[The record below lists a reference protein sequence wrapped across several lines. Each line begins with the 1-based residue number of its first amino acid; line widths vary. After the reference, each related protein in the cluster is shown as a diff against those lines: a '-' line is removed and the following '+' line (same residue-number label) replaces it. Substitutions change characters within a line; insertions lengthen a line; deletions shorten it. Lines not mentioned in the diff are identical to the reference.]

1 MHIAFAHWLFKER
14 SLIVIGFNM
23 DLNRFNKGLVYTI
36 RDLCRVCFTCVREC
50 PVKAIKIINGQ
61 AEVLDERCIGCGN
74 CTKVCSQGAKAF
86 IQSGNEMNELLNSG
100 NKVAALI
107 APSFP
112 AEFEEIEDYKLL
124 VGMMRSL
131 GFDYVLEVAFGAD
144 LVSLEYRKILEKEA
158 ERSHISSD
166 CPAIVACIE
175 QYHPHLIP
183 YLVPIVSPMIAM
195 SRVAHKL
202 YGEDLKIVFIG
213 PCIAKKAESKEIDS
227 VLTFSELREEFIKAG
242 INASSAK
249 ASDFDPPKGGK
260 GALFPV
266 SRGMLQTINL
276 ANNQFDE
283 NVIVA
288 DGRILFQEALK
299 EFDEG
304 VIEPLHLELLCC
316 EGCIMGPGMSRGGK
330 PFTRR
335 SLVNNYMLEKL
346 ESFDPDLWN
355 KSLDIFNDL
364 DLNRSFQSRKQEI
377 EIPSEYEIDKVL
389 RAMGKMVATDHL
401 DCGACGYDTCRNHA
415 IAIVNG
421 LAETEMCLPYS
432 IEKLHKSVK
441 QLAVSNEKL
450 ASVQQALK
458 QSEKLAHMGQLS
470 AGIAHELNN
479 PLGVVMM
486 YTNILLDECP
496 ADSQMR
502 KDLEL
507 IVEQSGRCKKI
518 VSGLLNF
525 ARKNQVNHTE
535 IQLQKFIESCIQA
548 VIIPSKVKVY
558 VENNLQKSSAQ
569 FDFEQMTQVVTNLI
583 KNAIEAMPGG
593 GEIKILLEDDLN
605 DIFFTISDNGTG
617 IRNDDQE
624 KVFEPFFTTKGL
636 GHGTGLG
643 LATAY
648 GIVKMHK
655 GQITLTSN
663 ADINTGPT
671 GTAFRIQL
679 PRVDEEIG
687 NNLMHDKYNEL

>member
-1 MHIAFAHWLFKER
+1 MYLSFAHRFFKER
-14 SLIVIGFNM
+14 SLVINRLIM
-23 DLNRFNKGLVYTI
+23 DQSRFNEGLVYTI

-86 IQSGNEMNELLNSG
+86 IKSGGEMHELLDSG
-100 NKVAALI
+100 EKVAALI
-107 APSFP
+107 APSFA
-112 AEFEEIEDYKLL
+112 AEFEEIEDYKVLI
-124 VGMMRSL
+124 GMVRAL
-131 GFDYVLEVAFGAD
+131 GFSYVLEVAFGAD
-144 LVSLEYRKILEKEA
+144 LVSSEYRKILENEPD
-158 ERSHISSD
+158 RSHISSD

-183 YLVPIVSPMIAM
+183 YLVPVISPMIAM
-195 SRVAHKL
+195 TRVARQL
-202 YGEDLKIVFIG
+202 YGEELKVVFIG

-227 VLTFSELREEFIKAG
+227 VLTFSELRDEFAKSG
-242 INASSAK
+242 ITPSS
-249 ASDFDPPKGGK
+249 SVPEDFDAPKGGK

-335 SLVNNYMLEKL
+335 SLVNNYMLAKL
-346 ESFDPDLWN
+346 ESFDEQLWN
-355 KSLDIFNDL
+355 ESLVEFNDL
-364 DLNRSFQSRKQEI
+364 DMSRSFRSRRQEI

-389 RAMGKMVATDHL
+389 RSMGKMVAKDHL

-441 QLAVSNEKL
+441 QLAVSNDKL

-507 IVEQSGRCKKI
+507 IVEQSTRCKNI

-535 IQLQKFIESCIQA
+535 VQLHQFIKACIQA
-548 VIIPSKVKVY
+548 VIVPEKVLIT
-558 VENNLQKSSAQ
+558 VENNLHKSSAQ
-569 FDFEQMTQVVTNLI
+569 FDFEQMTQVITNLI
-583 KNAIEAMPGG
+583 KNAIEALPSGG
-593 GEIKILLEDDLN
+593 AIKISLEDDLN
-605 DIFFTISDNGTG
+605 DIFFNISDNGTG
-617 IRNDDQE
+617 IKIDDQE

-636 GHGTGLG
+636 GQGTGLG

-655 GQITLTSN
+655 GQITLSSN
-663 ADINTGPT
+663 SDSKAGPT
-671 GTAFRIQL
+671 GTTFRIQL
-679 PRVDEEIG
+679 PRVNEDIG
-687 NNLMHDKYNEL
+687 NNLIHDKYNEL